1 MAIRL
6 IRSALAQLVIAAM
19 IIGAS
24 KAHAAEIKVIAGA
37 AVREAYL
44 ELIPSFEKSSGHKVT
59 TIWDGTENI
68 IKRINGGE
76 VADIVILGAP
86 TIDKLIAEGKLVAGS
101 RADIAKSGIGIAVR
115 SGLPKPDI
123 SSSEA
128 VKNAMLAVN
137 SIAYSTGPSG
147 IYIAELVKKMGIADQ
162 VKEKMKQ
169 TKSGVPVG
177 EVLARGEA
185 DLGFQQVSELQNVK
199 SIQYLGPLPPDI
211 QTTTVY
217 SAGICNAAAAPDAAK
232 ALVKF
237 LMSPEAAPAIKK
249 MGMEP
254 G

>member
-128 VKNAMLAVN
+128 VKNAMLAAN

-147 IYIAELVKKMGIADQ
+147 IYIADLVKKMGIADQ

-185 DLGFQQVSELQNVK
+185 DLGFQQVSELQHVK
-199 SIQYLGPLPPDI
+199 EIQFVGPLPPDI
-211 QTTTVY
+211 QTVTVY
-217 SAGICNAAAAPDAAK
+217 SAGMHNAAAAPDAAK

-237 LMSPEAAPAIKK
+237 LRSPEAALAIKK

>member
-1 MAIRL
+1 MAIQL
-6 IRSALAQLVIAAM
+6 IRSALAQLALAAM
-19 IIGAS
+19 IIGANR
-24 KAHAAEIKVIAGA
+24 AHADEIKVISSA

-44 ELIPSFEKSSGHKVT
+44 ELVPSFEKSSGHKVT

-76 VADIVILGAP
+76 VVDIVILSAP
-86 TIDKLIAEGKLVAGS
+86 TIDKFIADGKMLAGS
-101 RADIAKSGIGIAVR
+101 RTDIVKSGIGIAVR

-123 SSSEA
+123 SSTEA
-128 VKNAMLAVN
+128 VKKAMLAAN

-147 IYIAELVKKMGIADQ
+147 IYIAELVKKLGIADQ

-185 DLGFQQVSELQNVK
+185 DIGFQQVSELLHVK
-199 SIQYLGPLPPDI
+199 GIQYLGPLPPDI
-211 QTTTVY
+211 QTITVY
-217 SAGICNAAAAPDAAK
+217 SAGLHNAAAAPDAAK
-232 ALVKF
+232 SLVKF
-237 LMSPEAAPAIKK
+237 LLSPEAAPAIRK

>member
-1 MAIRL
+1 MAIQL
-6 IRSALAQLVIAAM
+6 IWSALAQLVIAAM

-24 KAHAAEIKVIAGA
+24 KAHSAEIKVLAGA
-37 AVREAYL
+37 AIREGYL
-44 ELIPSFEKSSGHKVT
+44 ELIPSFEKTSGHKVT

-68 IKRINGGE
+68 ITRINGGE

-86 TIDKLIAEGKLVAGS
+86 TIDKLIAEGKLAAGS

-115 SGLPKPDI
+115 FGLPKPDI
-123 SSSEA
+123 SSSDA
-128 VKNAMLAVN
+128 VKNAMLAAN

-147 IYIAELVKKMGIADQ
+147 IYIADLVKKMGIADQ

-185 DLGFQQVSELQNVK
+185 DLGFQQVSELQHVK
-199 SIQYLGPLPPDI
+199 EIQFVGPLPPDI
-211 QTTTVY
+211 QTVTVY
-217 SAGICNAAAAPDAAK
+217 SAGMHNAAAAPDAAK

-237 LMSPEAAPAIKK
+237 LKTPEAALAIKK

>member
-1 MAIRL
+1 
-6 IRSALAQLVIAAM
+6 M

-177 EVLARGEA
+177 EVWSRANG
-185 DLGFQQVSELQNVK
+185 
-199 SIQYLGPLPPDI
+199 
-211 QTTTVY
+211 
-217 SAGICNAAAAPDAAK
+217 
-232 ALVKF
+232 
-237 LMSPEAAPAIKK
+237 
-249 MGMEP
+249 
-254 G
+254 

>member
-128 VKNAMLAVN
+128 VKNAMLAAN
-137 SIAYSTGPSG
+137 SILRGRAAFILPSWS
-147 IYIAELVKKMGIADQ
+147 KKWA
-162 VKEKMKQ
+162 
-169 TKSGVPVG
+169 
-177 EVLARGEA
+177 
-185 DLGFQQVSELQNVK
+185 
-199 SIQYLGPLPPDI
+199 
-211 QTTTVY
+211 
-217 SAGICNAAAAPDAAK
+217 
-232 ALVKF
+232 
-237 LMSPEAAPAIKK
+237 SPIRSRRR
-249 MGMEP
+249 
-254 G
+254 